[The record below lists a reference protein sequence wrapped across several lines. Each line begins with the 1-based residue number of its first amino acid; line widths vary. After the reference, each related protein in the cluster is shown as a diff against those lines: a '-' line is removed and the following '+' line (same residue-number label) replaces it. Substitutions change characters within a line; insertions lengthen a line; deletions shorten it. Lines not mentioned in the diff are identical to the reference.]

1 MSVIAFGQ
9 FLKFGLVGLSNTI
22 LSYVVF
28 SILVLLG
35 LHYLIANVISFFV
48 GVSNAFYWSNK
59 YVFKKG
65 KGENRGILP
74 SLIKTFFAYG
84 FSGLLL
90 NSFLLWVL
98 IERYDIYSLIAQA
111 LSLII
116 TVPLNFILNK
126 YWSFKTETIK
136 DEED

>member
-9 FLKFGLVGLSNTI
+9 FLKFSLVGLSNTI

-84 FSGLLL
+84 FTGLLL

-98 IERYDIYSLIAQA
+98 IERYDIYSLIAQI
-111 LSLII
+111 LCLVI

-126 YWSFKTETIK
+126 FWSFKTETTK

>member
-35 LHYLIANVISFFV
+35 LHYLIANVISFVF

-84 FSGLLL
+84 FTGILL

-98 IERYDIYSLIAQA
+98 VERYDIYSLIAQA

-126 YWSFKTETIK
+126 YWSFKTEPIK

>member
-1 MSVIAFGQ
+1 MSIIVFGQ

-35 LHYLIANVISFFV
+35 LHYLIANAISFFV

-59 YVFKKG
+59 YVFKKS
-65 KGENRGILP
+65 EDEHRGILQ

-84 FSGLLL
+84 FTGLLL
-90 NSFLLWVL
+90 NSFFLWIL
-98 IERYDIYSLIAQA
+98 IERYDIYSLIAQI
-111 LSLII
+111 LCLVI
-116 TVPLNFILNK
+116 TVPLNFVLNK
-126 YWSFKTETIK
+126 FWSFKTETTK

>member
-1 MSVIAFGQ
+1 MSDIAFGQ
-9 FLKFGLVGLSNTI
+9 FLKFGLVGLLNTI

-35 LHYLIANVISFFV
+35 LHYLIANAISFVV

-65 KGENRGILP
+65 EGENRGILP

-84 FSGLLL
+84 FTGLLL

-126 YWSFKTETIK
+126 YWSFKTETIT